1 MITNKLKINDSKT
14 EFIVFRSPQLKCDL
28 SGLSVNVGESMITQ
42 SSKVR
47 DLGVILDQFLN
58 FDDHITAICRST
70 HFHIR
75 NIGKI
80 RNLLSYDACSTIIH
94 ALISCRLDYCNSIL
108 YNVPKSKTDRL
119 QRIQNQYARILTKSP
134 RREHITP
141 VLMKLHWLKIQD
153 RIIYKMLMLTYKS
166 YYNMA
171 PPYLC
176 ELINKKESHV
186 NTHLGTDHHQL
197 IMPPISKDCSNTFLE
212 RSFIYAAPCEWNKL
226 SEHIR
231 TSNFDCFRK
240 SVKTMLFTQ
249 QYGC

>member
-1 MITNKLKINDSKT
+1 MFKTALNKNIIPHTWKLANIVPILKPNKDTDKGTSYRPIS
-14 EFIVFRSPQLKCDL
+14 L
-28 SGLSVNVGESMITQ
+28 LSVIAKTLEKSLLPYIT
-42 SSKVR
+42 
-47 DLGVILDQFLN
+47 LFI
-58 FDDHITAICRST
+58 
-70 HFHIR
+70 
-75 NIGKI
+75 
-80 RNLLSYDACSTIIH
+80 
-94 ALISCRLDYCNSIL
+94 
-108 YNVPKSKTDRL
+108 
-119 QRIQNQYARILTKSP
+119 
-134 RREHITP
+134 
-141 VLMKLHWLKIQD
+141 LMKLHWLKIQD

-186 NTHLGTDHHQL
+186 NTRLGTDHHQL

-249 QYGC
+249 QYGCRL

>member
-1 MITNKLKINDSKT
+1 MLLYHICLEKIEGLVPNISKP
-14 EFIVFRSPQLKCDL
+14 IVCSYSEHRGMSCIVSHVHIGRLGSLAYNSFRW
-28 SGLSVNVGESMITQ
+28 
-42 SSKVR
+42 R
-47 DLGVILDQFLN
+47 
-58 FDDHITAICRST
+58 AICL
-70 HFHIR
+70 FNAMPKFIR
-75 NIGKI
+75 CIY
-80 RNLLSYDACSTIIH
+80 SCS
-94 ALISCRLDYCNSIL
+94 
-108 YNVPKSKTDRL
+108 VV
-119 QRIQNQYARILTKSP
+119 RIQNQCARILTKSP

-186 NTHLGTDHHQL
+186 NTRLGTDHHQL

>member
-1 MITNKLKINDSKT
+1 MW
-14 EFIVFRSPQLKCDL
+14 RQR
-28 SGLSVNVGESMITQ
+28 GVNTYAVE
-42 SSKVR
+42 
-47 DLGVILDQFLN
+47 LPLF
-58 FDDHITAICRST
+58 
-70 HFHIR
+70 
-75 NIGKI
+75 
-80 RNLLSYDACSTIIH
+80 
-94 ALISCRLDYCNSIL
+94 
-108 YNVPKSKTDRL
+108 VPKSKTDRL
-119 QRIQNQYARILTKSP
+119 QRIQNQCARILTKSP

-186 NTHLGTDHHQL
+186 NTRLGTDHHQL
-197 IMPPISKDCSNTFLE
+197 IMSPISKHCSNTFLE

-240 SVKTMLFTQ
+240 SVKSNVIYTTIWMLTVNVYIIVIYDVITVDYCKCILLYSPLNSYLYVHWILDFK
-249 QYGC
+249 